1 MALSVSARFRIRLG
15 MVSWGE
21 RKNTPRAIAVIAGSL
36 ATSWNAGAPAGEASL
51 MFDLGQMR
59 VLRLT

>member
-1 MALSVSARFRIRLG
+1 MTLSVSAWLKIRLG
-15 MVSWGE
+15 MVSWGV
-21 RKNTPRAIAVIAGSL
+21 RKNTPRLIAVTAGSL